1 MTRFFLVLMLAA
13 VQAAAPPNS
22 LASPAPAQSEKPFPT
37 PDFVLRDAP
46 HKEPKSGV
54 QFGPGGQLTIM
65 QGVGTPTAINVLSF
79 SRDGKVLAAGKDFGR
94 VVLWDVRNRKLLRAL
109 ETGQGIVSA
118 VALDPD
124 GKIVATSGNS
134 DDFSLKLWDVATG
147 KLVKT
152 LREDTDFIHTLS
164 FDAKGAWLAVSD
176 NSGKMYILDV
186 ATLTPTFTQTGSYFA
201 GFSQDSTSFL
211 TANPKEFSAWATLDW
226 SKKRTTP
233 WSRPVPTIIAFHSAV
248 DRMAVYQAWG
258 VRLDHISTGEA
269 IEGLADILPKTSAGY
284 PKFAAFSA
292 DGRLLF
298 ASVDG
303 RLWVWDTKT
312 NQTCGTPIMYSGSGA
327 LSTDGHWLAG
337 AKDDSILS
345 KQRTDG
351 VWLWDIDRLLVA
363 CGIDRSNTK

>member
-1 MTRFFLVLMLAA
+1 MARFLLVFMLVTAH
-13 VQAAAPPNS
+13 AAAQTNNV
-22 LASPAPAQSEKPFPT
+22 ASPAPAHAEKPFPA

-54 QFGPGGQLTIM
+54 QLGPGGQLTIM
-65 QGVGTPTAINVLSF
+65 RGVGTPTVINTLSF
-79 SRDGKVLAAGKDFGR
+79 SRDGRVLAAGKDFGR
-94 VVLWDVRNRKLLRAL
+94 VVLWDVQNRKFLRAL

-124 GKIVATSGNS
+124 GKIVATSGKS
-134 DDFSLKLWDVATG
+134 DNFSLKLWDVATG
-147 KLVKT
+147 KLLKT
-152 LREDTDFIHTLS
+152 LREDTDFIHTLA

-176 NSGKMYILDV
+176 NTGKIHVLDV
-186 ATLTPTFTQTGSYFA
+186 ATLTPTFTQAGGYFA

-211 TANPKEFSAWATLDW
+211 TANPKEFSAWTTLDW

-233 WSRPVPTIIAFHSAV
+233 WPRPIPTIIALHSVA

-258 VRLDHISTGEA
+258 VRLLRLGTGEA
-269 IEGLADILPKTSAGY
+269 IEGLADILPKTSTGY

-292 DGRLLF
+292 DGTLLF
-298 ASVDG
+298 ASVDD

-312 NQTCGTPIMYSGSGA
+312 NQTCGTPVMYSGSGA
-327 LSTDGHWLAG
+327 MSTDNHWLAG

-345 KQRTDG
+345 KERTDG
-351 VWLWDIDRLLVA
+351 VWLWDLDHLLAA
-363 CGIDRSNTK
+363 CGIGRSMTK